1 MKTIA
6 VIAQKGGTAKST
18 SVACLGAGLHREGLK
33 VLHVDLDPQASL
45 SLMLN
50 AAAGNTVFDA
60 LAKGPPIADTIQT
73 PASQGALIAAD
84 SRLAKRGILTR
95 PGDTSRLKTAL
106 EPLQSRFDVAL
117 LDCSPALGAM
127 SVSALIAADAVVIPA
142 RADRLSLNALQE
154 LHSTIETVKNGTE
167 KAPGPNPALTV
178 YGILITQY
186 DGRTTAARL
195 ILDEIKAQAAQLG
208 MSVYDPPTRRAVI
221 FDEIQITG
229 GTIYDSPRSKATQ
242 DYQAIVNQ
250 LINQV
255 KGA

>member
-6 VIAQKGGTAKST
+6 ILNQKGGCGKTTA
-18 SVACLGAGLHREGLK
+18 ALCLGAGLHRAGLN
-33 VLHVDLDPQASL
+33 VLHVDLDSQGSL
-45 SLMLN
+45 SLILRAVKGPN
-50 AAAGNTVFDA
+50 IYDA
-60 LAKGPPIADTIQT
+60 LIDGKPIGRTIQNT
-73 PASQGALIAAD
+73 PQGALIAAD
-84 SRLAKRGILTR
+84 SRLAKRGLLTR
-95 PGDTSRLKTAL
+95 PGDTSRLKEAL
-106 EPLQSRFDVAL
+106 EPLQSRFDVTL
-117 LDCSPALGAM
+117 LDCPPALGAM
-127 SVSALIAADAVVIPA
+127 SVSALIAADAVIIPA
-142 RADRLSLNALQE
+142 RANRLSLNALQE
-154 LHSTIETVKNGTE
+154 LHSTIEAVKDPT
-167 KAPGPNPALTV
+167 PALTV

-229 GTIYDSPRSKATQ
+229 GTIYENPKSKATQ
-242 DYQAIVNQ
+242 DYQAIVNK

>member
-6 VIAQKGGTAKST
+6 LLNQKGGVGKST
-18 SVACLGAGLHREGLK
+18 ATLCLGAGLHRAGLN
-33 VLHVDLDPQASL
+33 VLYVDLDSQGSL
-45 SLMLN
+45 SLILR
-50 AAAGNTVFDA
+50 AV
-60 LAKGPPIADTIQT
+60 KGPNIYDVLIDGKPIGRTIQNT
-73 PASQGALIAAD
+73 PQGALIAAD
-84 SRLAKRGILTR
+84 SRLAKRGLLTR

-106 EPLQSRFDVAL
+106 EPLQGRFDVAL
-117 LDCSPALGAM
+117 LDCPPALGAM

-154 LHSTIETVKNGTE
+154 LHSTIEAVKDT
-167 KAPGPNPALTV
+167 NPALTV

-186 DGRTTAARL
+186 DARTTAARL

-250 LINQV
+250 LINQL

>member
-6 VIAQKGGTAKST
+6 LLNQKGGVGKST
-18 SVACLGAGLHREGLK
+18 ATLCLGAGLHRAGLN
-33 VLHVDLDPQASL
+33 VLHVDLDSQGSL
-45 SLMLN
+45 SLILRAVKGPN
-50 AAAGNTVFDA
+50 IYDA
-60 LAKGPPIADTIQT
+60 LIDGKPIGRTIQNT
-73 PASQGALIAAD
+73 PQGALIAAD
-84 SRLAKRGILTR
+84 SRLAKRGLLTR
-95 PGDTSRLKTAL
+95 PGDTSRLKEAL

-117 LDCSPALGAM
+117 LDCPPALSPM
-127 SVSALIAADAVVIPA
+127 SMSALIAADAVIIPA
-142 RADRLSLNALQE
+142 RANRLSLNALQE
-154 LHSTIETVKNGTE
+154 LHSTIAAVKGTE

>member
-6 VIAQKGGTAKST
+6 ILNQKGGCGKST
-18 SVACLGAGLHREGLK
+18 AALCLGAGLHRAGLN
-33 VLHVDLDPQASL
+33 VLHIDLDSQGSL
-45 SLMLN
+45 SLILRAVKGPN
-50 AAAGNTVFDA
+50 IYDA
-60 LAKGPPIADTIQT
+60 LIDGKPIGRTIQNT
-73 PASQGALIAAD
+73 PQGALIAAD
-84 SRLAKRGILTR
+84 SRLAKRGLLTR

-117 LDCSPALGAM
+117 LDCPPALSAM
-127 SVSALIAADAVVIPA
+127 SMSALIAADAVVIPA

-154 LHSTIETVKNGTE
+154 LHSTIAAVKNGTD
-167 KAPGPNPALTV
+167 KAPGPNPALKV

-250 LINQV
+250 LMNQM